1 MIELHSYF
9 KPLSSG
15 IYAEK
20 DRWGTTQIGRL
31 IDSHTASH
39 FPDVKFAEIAIF
51 NVPEYEGSK
60 NKFANQDCKIRASFY
75 HLHQEKLPRIVDL
88 GTLQLMPT
96 RKE

>member
-39 FPDVKFAEIAIF
+39 FPDVKFAEIAV
-51 NVPEYEGSK
+51 NP
-60 NKFANQDCKIRASFY
+60 
-75 HLHQEKLPRIVDL
+75 
-88 GTLQLMPT
+88 
-96 RKE
+96 